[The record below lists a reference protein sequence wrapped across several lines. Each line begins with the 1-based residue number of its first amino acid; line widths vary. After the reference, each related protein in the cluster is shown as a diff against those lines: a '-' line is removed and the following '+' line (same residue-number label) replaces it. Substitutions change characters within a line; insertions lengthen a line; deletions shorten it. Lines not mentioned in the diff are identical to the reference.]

1 MAERSPPAARAA
13 ARSPR
18 AVFLAPARRQV
29 DWRRASLLLLG
40 VALFFTVYFWP
51 PWADAVDPAGKRF
64 VLGEQGQAAIGL
76 LVLAIVWWG
85 FEVIPVGV
93 TSIALA
99 VLQALL
105 LIRPD
110 KAGGGEAPPL
120 EGAKLAFQE
129 FLHPSVWFIF
139 GSLIIGRAV
148 TKTGLAQRLAYRVL
162 TLVGE
167 RTSLILLGFF
177 AMTALLTHFMAHTA
191 VVAALFPLFVAI
203 YHLYDEGE
211 RPTRFGKA
219 LFVGMAFS
227 AGAGSVITLLGSAR
241 GAVGIAFFKEVTGQE
256 VAFLELSLYL
266 APLGW
271 MMVLATWGLLW
282 LFLRPEHKTIPG
294 LRERAQSLYARL
306 GPMSR
311 TELLALSIVLLVMIL
326 LCLPS
331 FFPTL
336 AALEKSGIILIAT
349 VLFFIT
355 RILDLK
361 DLEEIPWNIVLLF
374 GGAVSLGVCLV
385 ETGAANWMA
394 VHLVGW
400 VQDAPAEIFLPG
412 VALVV
417 LAATNLLVSVVTL
430 SVCLPVGLKM
440 APYLG
445 LSPEVVLFVE
455 LAAAGMPFLFLV
467 GSAPNAIA
475 FESRQFT
482 PAEFFRLGL
491 GATILLL
498 ALLALFTMVIWPGMG
513 MSLTRP

>member
-1 MAERSPPAARAA
+1 MAVSPPPVARAA
-13 ARSPR
+13 AKGPR
-18 AVFLAPARRQV
+18 AVFLAPPRRKI
-29 DWRRASLLLLG
+29 DRRRVFLLLLG
-40 VALFFTVYFWP
+40 AALFLTVYFWS

-64 VLGEQGQAAIGL
+64 ALGEQGQAAVGL
-76 LVLAIVWWG
+76 LLLAIVWWT

-93 TSIALA
+93 TSIAVA

-110 KAGGGEAPPL
+110 KVVGGQAAPIG
-120 EGAKLAFQE
+120 GAELAFQE
-129 FLHPSVWFIF
+129 FLHPAVWFIF
-139 GSLIIGRAV
+139 GSLIIGRAF
-148 TKTGLAQRLAYRVL
+148 TKTGLAQRLAYKIL

-167 RTSLILLGFF
+167 RTSWILLGFLV
-177 AMTALLTHFMAHTA
+177 MTTLLTHLMAHTA
-191 VVAALFPLFVAI
+191 VAAAVFPLFVAI
-203 YHLYDEGE
+203 YHLYDESE
-211 RPTRFGKA
+211 RPTKFGKA
-219 LFVGMAFS
+219 LFIGMAMS
-227 AGAGSVITLLGSAR
+227 AGAGSIITLLGSAR

-256 VAFLELSLYL
+256 VGFLELSQYL

-271 MMVLATWGLLW
+271 TMVLLTWAFLW
-282 LFLRPEHKTIPG
+282 LFLRPEHKAIPG
-294 LRERAQSLYARL
+294 LRDRARSLYARL

-311 TELLALSIVLLVMIL
+311 TELLALSIVLLVVIL
-326 LCLPS
+326 LSLPT
-331 FFPTL
+331 FFPAL
-336 AALEKSGIILIAT
+336 AAVEKSGIILIAT
-349 VLFFIT
+349 VLFFVT

-374 GGAVSLGVCLV
+374 GGAMSLGVCLV
-385 ETGAANWMA
+385 ETGAADWMA

-400 VQDAPAEIFLPG
+400 VQDTPAVIFLPG

-445 LSPEVVLFVE
+445 VSPEVVLFVE

-482 PAEFFRLGL
+482 PGEFFRLGL

-498 ALLALFTMVIWPGMG
+498 AVLALFAMVIWPAMG
-513 MSLTRP
+513 MSISRP